1 MATTS
6 AKESLIANIKEELE
20 RLEERRE
27 NLTELLNKWLKA
39 DKNRKTLLDGLSTVA
54 DSEEKNSA
62 EDVLEELGQK
72 YETARLDLKMF
83 IWFYRR
89 RIGSLT
95 AFLESL
101 G

>member
-20 RLEERRE
+20 RLGERKE
-27 NLTELLNKWLKA
+27 NLTEILNKLLEA
-39 DKNRKTLLDGLSTVA
+39 DSNRKTLIDGLSMVA

-72 YETARLDLKMF
+72 YETARMDLRVF

-89 RIGSLT
+89 RIDSLT

>member
-6 AKESLIANIKEELE
+6 AKDSLIANIKEELE
-20 RLEERRE
+20 RLEERKE

-39 DKNRKTLLDGLSTVA
+39 DKNRKTLLDGLSMVA

-62 EDVLEELGQK
+62 EDVLEELRQK
-72 YETARLDLKMF
+72 YETARIQLKVF

-95 AFLESL
+95 AILESL